1 MEGRADRGMVL
12 VAFLLLL
19 YGLVMVYSATA
30 PFSLR
35 HFHNDNYLFLKQLA
49 AAGIGIVL
57 LFCFSCF
64 NYHRLGHLDDIF
76 LVGSFF
82 LTVMTVLPLPGVS
95 NGRWL
100 HLGSFAVQ
108 PTELLKFALIIYLA
122 VTIERKKDRIKSFV
136 DGILPFVI
144 VLFMLTGIVMS
155 QPDFGMTLLFA
166 ALTIV
171 MLFLGGARVS
181 HLALLVTGGL
191 PFVYLAIRLAPY
203 RLGRIVS
210 FLNPQAYRTSSGY
223 QIIQSMVAI
232 GSGGIF
238 GRGLGASQ
246 AKLFYLPQAHNDFIF
261 SITAEELGLVGALVL
276 VGLLIVFAWRAFLIA
291 ARAPDRL
298 GTLLALGVGF
308 TLFFQALLNLGVAL
322 GVLPVTGLTLP
333 FISNGGSSLLVT
345 LAMVGVLIN
354 ISKQGKDRCEF

>member
-1 MEGRADRGMVL
+1 MEGRADRVTAL
-12 VAFLLLL
+12 VALLLLL

-35 HFHNDNYLFLKQLA
+35 YFHSDTYLFLKQLA

-57 LFCFSCF
+57 LVGFSRF
-64 NYHRLGHLDDIF
+64 NYHRLCHLDDIF
-76 LVGSFF
+76 LLGSFL
-82 LTVMTVLPLPGVS
+82 LTVMTVLPLPGIS

-100 HLGSFAVQ
+100 HLGPFDFQ
-108 PTELLKFALIIYLA
+108 PTELLKFSLIIYLA
-122 VTIERKKDRIKSFV
+122 ATIERKRDCMGSFANGV
-136 DGILPFVI
+136 LPFII
-144 VLFMLTGIVMS
+144 VLLVLAGVVMN
-155 QPDFGMTLLFA
+155 QPDFGMTLLLA

-181 HLALLVTGGL
+181 HLVALVAGSL
-191 PFVYLAIRLAPY
+191 PFIYLAVKLAPY

-210 FLNPQAYRTSSGY
+210 FINPQAYNTSSGY

-232 GSGGIF
+232 GSGGLV
-238 GRGLGASQ
+238 GRGLGASR

-261 SITAEELGLVGALVL
+261 SITAEELGLLGAVVL
-276 VGLLIVFAWRAFLIA
+276 LGLFAVFIWRAFIIA

-298 GTLLALGVGF
+298 GALLALGIGF
-308 TLFFQALLNLGVAL
+308 TLCLQTLLNLGVAL

-345 LAMVGVLIN
+345 LAMVGVLLN
-354 ISKQGKDRCEF
+354 ISKQGGQQCEF